1 MVINEMPKQTDTHFS
16 SQKENIYSFDYQQKS
31 ASCVCD
37 SSNEQES
44 VEPFDDEKEAIDFVN
59 FYAQKVINEE
69 R

>member
-1 MVINEMPKQTDTHFS
+1 MVINEIPKQTDTNFS
-16 SQKENIYSFDYQQKS
+16 SRQENIYLFDYQQKS

-44 VEPFDDEKEAIDFVN
+44 IEPFNDEKEAIDFAN